1 MLQVTDSSNSNI
13 TKKRKA
19 LTNYRSPI
27 YQTDL
32 VVDEEFSMIFV
43 QVAEFIAEVNKWIP
57 NALAHAASLISLQN
71 SKIHKSEYTL
81 TSGLHR

>member
-57 NALAHAASLISLQN
+57 KALAHAASLIPLQN